1 MVARGGIVWAGH
13 LHHTGIF
20 KTKICISH
28 LLSENDM
35 MQILLPIHILAGTIA
50 LLCAA
55 LAVSSE
61 KGKKLHVFS
70 GRTYFW
76 CMVAIFLT
84 AIPMSII
91 TSDIFLFLIA
101 IFSFYLA
108 FAGMRFARNRKGVAT
123 TLDWIT
129 VSLMILS
136 GVGMWILAANYFTNN
151 DSQYIPLLVFGFL
164 AIALGYADFKS
175 HKNKTAIGKER
186 LSRHLTNMMGGTIA
200 VITAV
205 LVVNVDLKPEWVW
218 WVLPTVLITPV
229 IFWWNAKVLK

>member
-1 MVARGGIVWAGH
+1 
-13 LHHTGIF
+13 
-20 KTKICISH
+20 
-28 LLSENDM
+28 

-61 KGKKLHVFS
+61 KGKRLHVLS

-76 CMVAIFLT
+76 GMATIFLT

-91 TSDIFLFLIA
+91 SNNIFLFLIA

-123 TLDWIT
+123 TLDWIA

-136 GVGMWILAANYFTNN
+136 GLGMWILAAIYFLNTNT
-151 DSQYIPLLVFGFL
+151 QYIVLLIFGFL

-175 HKNKTAIGKER
+175 HKNKSAIGKER
-186 LSRHLTNMMGGTIA
+186 ISRHLTNMMGGTIA
-200 VITAV
+200 VVTAV
-205 LVVNVDLKPEWVW
+205 LVVNPPFEPEWVW
-218 WVLPTVLITPV
+218 WVLPTVMITPI
-229 IFWWNAKVLK
+229 IFWWNSKILK

>member
-1 MVARGGIVWAGH
+1 M
-13 LHHTGIF
+13 T
-20 KTKICISH
+20 
-28 LLSENDM
+28 
-35 MQILLPIHILAGTIA
+35 ILLPIHILAGTIA

-61 KGKKLHVFS
+61 KGKRLHVLS

-76 CMVAIFLT
+76 CMATIFLT

-91 TSDIFLFLIA
+91 SNNIFLFLIA

-123 TLDWIT
+123 TLDWIA

-136 GVGMWILAANYFTNN
+136 GLGMWILAAIYFSNTNT
-151 DSQYIPLLVFGFL
+151 QYIVLLVFGFL

-175 HKNKTAIGKER
+175 HKNKSAIGKER
-186 LSRHLTNMMGGTIA
+186 ISRHLTNMMGGTIA
-200 VITAV
+200 VVTAV
-205 LVVNVDLKPEWVW
+205 LVVNPPFEPEWVW
-218 WVLPTVLITPV
+218 WVLPTVMITPL
-229 IFWWNAKVLK
+229 IFWWNFKILK

>member
-1 MVARGGIVWAGH
+1 MSGNVV
-13 LHHTGIF
+13 
-20 KTKICISH
+20 
-28 LLSENDM
+28 
-35 MQILLPIHILAGTIA
+35 QILLSIHILAGTIA

-61 KGKKLHVFS
+61 KGKKLHVLS

-91 TSDIFLFLIA
+91 TSNIFLFLIA

-123 TLDWIT
+123 TLDWII

-136 GVGMWILAANYFTNN
+136 GVGMWILAAIYFTNN
-151 DSQYIPLLVFGFL
+151 NSQYIPLLVFGFI

-205 LVVNVDLKPEWVW
+205 LVVNVDLEPAWVW
-218 WVLPTVLITPV
+218 WVLPTALITPV
-229 IFWWNAKVLK
+229 IFWWNVKVLK